1 MFFGTFLWKIRSAF
15 LVKIANLNNKEHTLV
30 RIARHR
36 AGCSSICVQ
45 VFGDTLR
52 EVDGSP
58 LLFCIMPLTVAR
70 GQIKIIMRAILVV
83 IITFF
88 CGTNAFAQES
98 YDGIIGE
105 CYQIDAKNGNIYLSG
120 GNEDEY
126 EIRSVKQVVSLMRKD
141 VFGYFGINQK
151 HSTPLQK
158 RAFSKTEEYTNYMSV
173 IDYHHSYISD
183 SKFYILYNL
192 RYNQAYD
199 LNKKAFVFRVMV
211 LDFLRTNQAGYLG
224 FGKNIN
230 TSLPSNM
237 LMVKK
242 ERRQDGEL
250 YANQYI
256 QIPIADENLA
266 LKIEEDMANPYCST
280 YLMFV
285 VQLNKTSTEKHPEFM
300 FAQDNI
306 LAKTVNLY
314 MVNTKTEQIYCDLSE
329 LVGGVKSQIAQSK
342 PVSPKVEFKEE
353 NQNEEAERREA
364 DARRIEHVRQ
374 TKQEANDNQSNVG
387 VAQSNASYNIVG
399 RAAKSL
405 PYPSLK
411 NEFEEGKVIVE
422 VEVNPEGKVVDAKI
436 LSKGTTIKS
445 NGAG

>member
-1 MFFGTFLWKIRSAF
+1 
-15 LVKIANLNNKEHTLV
+15 
-30 RIARHR
+30 
-36 AGCSSICVQ
+36 
-45 VFGDTLR
+45 
-52 EVDGSP
+52 
-58 LLFCIMPLTVAR
+58 
-70 GQIKIIMRAILVV
+70 MRAILA
-83 IITFF
+83 IFITFI
-88 CGTNAFAQES
+88 CGTNCFAQKS
-98 YDGIIGE
+98 YDDIISE
-105 CYQIDAKNGNIYLSG
+105 CYQIDAKNGKFHLSG
-120 GNEDEY
+120 GNEDKC
-126 EIRSVKQVVSLMRKD
+126 EIRRVEQVVALMRKD
-141 VFGYFGINQK
+141 VFGYFGLNQK
-151 HSTPLQK
+151 YSTPLQK
-158 RAFSKTEEYTNYMSV
+158 SAFSKTEEYTNYMSA
-173 IDYHHSYISD
+173 IDYHHSYIFD

-199 LNKKAFVFRVMV
+199 LNKKAFVFRVMI

-242 ERRQDGEL
+242 ERWQDGEL

-280 YLMFV
+280 CLMFV

-342 PVSPKVEFKEE
+342 TVSPKIEFEGKSK
-353 NQNEEAERREA
+353 NEEARRKEA
-364 DARRIEHVRQ
+364 EARRTAEYERQLKLEAEKRQ
-374 TKQEANDNQSNVG
+374 TANIELGVSNLSFN
-387 VAQSNASYNIVG
+387 VAG
-399 RAAKSL
+399 RSAKSL
-405 PYPSLK
+405 PRPVFNS
-411 NEFEEGKVIVE
+411 NFQDGIIIVDI
-422 VEVNPEGKVVDAKI
+422 EVNPEGKVINAKI
-436 LSKGTTIKS
+436 STKSSIANISMQQSCLDAALKAKFNEVKSSKSQSGSIS
-445 NGAG
+445 FRCMMD